1 MLQAFLKND
10 SGTTVIEYSLI
21 AALVSVAILVAL
33 TGLGTTINSGYAQV
47 NDSMAIAAGTPI
59 DAVKL
64 EPVVSPDVMV
74 MK

>member
-1 MLQAFLKND
+1 MLQAFLKD
-10 SGTTVIEYSLI
+10 DFGTTAIEYGLI

-64 EPVVSPDVMV
+64 EPVLDRDVMV